1 MDLKQRK
8 KLFAEGLLLI
18 AVPVTLLVAARLGM
32 PVGAAPSR
40 GLAILL
46 VAVSLATVFAG
57 LVGVT
62 RLNASRAG
70 TLADPMAAGAV
81 FFALVGV
88 AVCALAA
95 AAAILSFGS
104 VVQPGAQLF
113 GGR

>member
-18 AVPVTLLVAARLGM
+18 AVPVALLLAARLGM
-32 PVGAAPSR
+32 PVGAAASR
-40 GLAILL
+40 GLAIL
-46 VAVSLATVFAG
+46 VAAVSLTTVFAG

-70 TLADPMAAGAV
+70 SLADPMAAGAV
-81 FFALVGV
+81 FFSLVGV

-104 VVQPGAQLF
+104 AVQPGAQLF

>member
-18 AVPVTLLVAARLGM
+18 AVPVALPVAARLGM
-32 PVGAAPSR
+32 PVGAAASR
-40 GLAILL
+40 WQAILL

-81 FFALVGV
+81 FFSLVGV

-95 AAAILSFGS
+95 AAAILSFGAA
-104 VVQPGAQLF
+104 VQPGAQLF